1 MKRINLSLHCEFSDD
16 ELAAKAQELSQA
28 TIELREVEEEKAEVS
43 KTFSEQIK
51 ELRSRMSGLA
61 KAYKARGETRLV
73 ECLVRMN
80 EPEMLQKTTIR
91 IDTGEVVKVEP
102 MTDEERQ
109 QELFE
114 EKQEER
120 ELVDSTVERMLRT
133 SEIEAVPPHEDAT
146 SGEYERN
153 DDESE
158 GSDR

>member
-1 MKRINLSLHCEFSDD
+1 VKRITLSLHCEFSDD

-28 TIELREVEEEKAEVS
+28 TIELRDTEEEKAEVS
-43 KTFSEQIK
+43 KSYGEHIK

-73 ECLVRMN
+73 DCVVRMN
-80 EPEMLQKTTIR
+80 EPEPLQKTTIR
-91 IDTGEVVKVEP
+91 TDTGEIVKVEP

-120 ELVDSTVERMLRT
+120 ELVDSTVERMLRE
-133 SEIEAVPPHEDAT
+133 SEVEPQAPENEE
-146 SGEYERN
+146 S
-153 DDESE
+153 DDEESE
-158 GSDR
+158 GSDQ

>member
-1 MKRINLSLHCEFSDD
+1 MKRITLSLHCEFSDD

-28 TIELREVEEEKAEVS
+28 TIELRDTEEEKAEVS
-43 KTFSEQIK
+43 KSYGEHIK

-73 ECLVRMN
+73 DCVVRMN
-80 EPEMLQKTTIR
+80 EPEPLQKTTIR
-91 IDTGEVVKVEP
+91 TDTGEIVKVEP

-120 ELVDSTVERMLRT
+120 ELVDSTVERMLRE
-133 SEIEAVPPHEDAT
+133 SEVEPQAPENEE
-146 SGEYERN
+146 S
-153 DDESE
+153 DDEESE
-158 GSDR
+158 GSDQ